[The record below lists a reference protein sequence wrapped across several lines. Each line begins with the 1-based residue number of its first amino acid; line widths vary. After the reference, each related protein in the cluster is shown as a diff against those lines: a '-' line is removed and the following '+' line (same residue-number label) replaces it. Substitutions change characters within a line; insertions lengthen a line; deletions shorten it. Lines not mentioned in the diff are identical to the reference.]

1 MRCADFFFARC
12 QRRCQRRR
20 KRLECA
26 KTFSSQRFPTKNF
39 PNGSFSFPKG
49 QHCAGGRVDIQKCSA
64 TAVAPSASR
73 INLTPWWWFEIWQID
88 VWMVCW
94 ILKLGL
100 EKHETWQRTSFLYF
114 IHILHRQAALA
125 LLVGLNIHHCRELCN
140 SRFRFHHNA
149 LLGGWW
155 LVHGKRLDSA
165 YAVDLDVK
173 RRSHNERHIINRYV
187 NDSLR
192 CFSSYMQQFQA
203 SKHGLEVT
211 ESWPVQ
217 REFPWWLKVAGDSL

>member
-1 MRCADFFFARC
+1 MYMHSISFNEKVWEGQAEQRNMYSIYTHAALHTHVYVCVYMYIYIFLFRCLSSKCLDSKTAFIIKFIMTLPQIQVHHSESLGCSLCDSPILFFARC

-73 INLTPWWWFEIWQID
+73 INLIPSWWWFEIWQID

-94 ILKLGL
+94 ILKLGPS
-100 EKHETWQRTSFLYF
+100 TWNV
-114 IHILHRQAALA
+114 A
-125 LLVGLNIHHCRELCN
+125 
-140 SRFRFHHNA
+140 
-149 LLGGWW
+149 
-155 LVHGKRLDSA
+155 KD
-165 YAVDLDVK
+165 
-173 RRSHNERHIINRYV
+173 IIPI
-187 NDSLR
+187 
-192 CFSSYMQQFQA
+192 SYTYTA
-203 SKHGLEVT
+203 
-211 ESWPVQ
+211 
-217 REFPWWLKVAGDSL
+217 